1 MPKNI
6 KKGINQFTN
15 YIKPKICNSLNDN
28 DFDPIIIEAK
38 NETGDLYEVS
48 NKLYDLLNIKLAAIL
63 FFLYMLLNS
72 DLFAEHT
79 LSKIFLGTYNKE
91 QDKLTDKGI
100 IIAGIILSLTY
111 LVLDVLDKKN
121 II

>member
-1 MPKNI
+1 MSRNNKM
-6 KKGINQFTN
+6 KVHQFTN
-15 YIKPKICNSLNDN
+15 YIKPKICNSLNDD
-28 DFDPIIIEAK
+28 DFDPIIIESK

-48 NKLYDLLNIKLAAIL
+48 NKLYDLLNIKLATIL

-72 DLFAEHT
+72 DLFAEHS
-79 LSKIFLGTYNKE
+79 LSKIFSGTYNKE
-91 QDKLTDKGI
+91 HDKLTDKGI
-100 IIAGIILSLTY
+100 IIAGIIMSLTY